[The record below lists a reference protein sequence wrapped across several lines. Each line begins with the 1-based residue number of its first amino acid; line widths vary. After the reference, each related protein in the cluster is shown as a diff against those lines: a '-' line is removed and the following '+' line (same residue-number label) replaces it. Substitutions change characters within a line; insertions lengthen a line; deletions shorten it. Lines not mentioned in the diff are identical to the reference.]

1 MIRKSKITS
10 LDELK
15 RRKKEIRME
24 SELAKRE
31 FAHTIGTTKG
41 NAGNYLLKNVALPA
55 GGALAGLL
63 VLLKVATSGS
73 DKKKMPVIKE
83 TRVIHEYPDGTPYKA
98 AKTSGGR
105 RRPAKRSRVKTL
117 TTIIGLLRV
126 VVPIIQGVIGT
137 VTTQK
142 AKNAAQTAKR
152 AAKRK

>member
-1 MIRKSKITS
+1 
-10 LDELK
+10 
-15 RRKKEIRME
+15 ME

-98 AKTSGGR
+98 GKTG
-105 RRPAKRSRVKTL
+105 RRPAKRGRVKTL